1 MKIQKFN
8 TPFYKKLGAA
18 LNLLLMLALLIVF
31 FRYTGFDGIIQVLR
45 TVSLPWFTLAV
56 VISMLQNVFSSV
68 RFWILM
74 RKQDIAIPLLN
85 LIFINIGVRFYAFF
99 SPVSSIGSLLRFQ
112 RLIPAGKIAGGLA
125 AFGANRVFEILF
137 LFSMG
142 VFWGLTSVNQDIL
155 NPTAFILYL
164 LALMLAL
171 WLAFRFSD
179 LVTVWAEKKQAIA
192 ASRILAWIYR
202 ATGKLFRSFGIY
214 RTFSVPEVLTLL
226 GIALLGDLVSLFG
239 FALVALSLHIP
250 ISFVDL
256 GWIRALM
263 LLAAFTPIT
272 LPGGFGMREV
282 SAVVLMTSLGIGAV
296 QAAAFSLLLYARSVF
311 TALFGG
317 LVELVFNLKAFAAQR
332 RVNKN

>member
-1 MKIQKFN
+1 MKFN
-8 TPFYKKLGAA
+8 KPFLKKLGAV
-18 LNLLLMLALLIVF
+18 LNLLLMLALLIIF
-31 FRYTGFDGIIQVLR
+31 FRYTGFEGILQILQS
-45 TVSLPWFTLAV
+45 VSLPLFTLAIA
-56 VISMLQNVFSSV
+56 ISMLQNVFSSV
-68 RFWILM
+68 RFWLLL
-74 RKQDIAIPLLN
+74 RKQGIVIPLFD

-112 RLIPAGKIAGGLA
+112 RLIPAEKVAEGLA

-155 NPTAFILYL
+155 DPSAFILYL

-179 LVTVWAEKKQAIA
+179 LVTIWAEQKQVKA
-192 ASRILAWIYR
+192 ASKILSWVYR

-214 RTFSVPEVLTLL
+214 RTFSFSEVLALV
-226 GIALLGDLVSLFG
+226 GIALLGDLVSLAG
-239 FALVALSLHIP
+239 FALVALALHIP

-282 SAVVLMTSLGIGAV
+282 SAVVLMSSLGIGAG
-296 QAAAFSLLLYARSVF
+296 QAGAFSLLLYARSVF

-317 LVELVFNLKAFAAQR
+317 LVELVFNLRAFLEQR
-332 RVNKN
+332 KVT